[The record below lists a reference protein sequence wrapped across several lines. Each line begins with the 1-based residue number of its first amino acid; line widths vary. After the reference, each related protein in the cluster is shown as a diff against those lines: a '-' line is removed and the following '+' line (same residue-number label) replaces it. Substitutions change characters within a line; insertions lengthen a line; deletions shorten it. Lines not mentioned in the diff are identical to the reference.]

1 MIDYAAARAV
11 AMVVQTGSFEAAAAA
26 LHVTP
31 SAVSQR
37 VRKLEEQLGLSLVV
51 RGHPCTATE
60 RGAWLCRHMEHV
72 ALLEQQLRDHLPAL
86 AAAPAE
92 RVTLHVATNA
102 DSLGTWFLPALAP
115 FMAETDHLIDIALD
129 DEEHTA
135 EWLRRGQVIA
145 AVTTLE
151 KPVPGCRVT
160 RLGRL
165 CYCATASPAFMRRY
179 FPAGVSL
186 QALARA
192 PALTF
197 NQKDRLQQLW
207 MQQTFGQAVAFPRHW
222 LPSTQGFVDASL
234 AGLGWGLNPLA
245 LVRDHLDAGRLVEL
259 VPDTRLERALFWQIS
274 HLVSGPLAPLTAA
287 LTRAA
292 RAALLS

>member
-11 AMVVQTGSFEAAAAA
+11 AMVAQTGSFEAAAVA

-31 SAVSQR
+31 SAISQR
-37 VRKLEEQLGLSLVV
+37 VRKLEEQLGVILIA
-51 RGHPCTATE
+51 RGIPCTATE
-60 RGAWLCRHMEHV
+60 KGAWLCRHMEHV
-72 ALLEQQLRDHLPAL
+72 GLLEQQLREHLPAL
-86 AAAPAE
+86 AGQSADP
-92 RVTLHVATNA
+92 VTLHIAINA

-115 FMAETDHLIDIALD
+115 FLAATDHLVDIALD

-135 EWLRRGQVIA
+135 EWLRRGRVIA

-165 CYCATASPAFMRRY
+165 CYCATASPAFMRKH
-179 FPAGVSL
+179 FPQGVTL

-207 MQQTFGQAVAFPRHW
+207 MQQTFGQLVGFHTHW
-222 LPSTQGFVDASL
+222 LPSTQGFVAASL

-245 LVRDHLDAGRLVEL
+245 LVQDHLAAGRLVEL
-259 VPDTRLERALFWQIS
+259 VPDARLERALFWQIN
-274 HLVSGPLAPLTAA
+274 HLASGQLAPLTAA

-292 RAALLS
+292 RAALLP

>member
-11 AMVVQTGSFEAAAAA
+11 AVVVQTGSFEAAARA

-31 SAVSQR
+31 SAISQR
-37 VRKLEEQLGLSLVV
+37 VRKLEEQLGLILIE
-51 RGHPCTATE
+51 RGTPCTATE
-60 RGAWLCRHMEHV
+60 KGAWLCRHMEHV
-72 ALLEQQLRDHLPAL
+72 GLLEQQLRDHLPAL

-92 RVTLHVATNA
+92 PVTLHIATNA

-115 FMAETDHLIDIALD
+115 FMAATDHLIDIALD
-129 DEEHTA
+129 DEDHTA
-135 EWLRRGQVIA
+135 DWLRRGRVIA

-151 KPVPGCRVT
+151 KPVQGCRVT

-165 CYCATASPAFMRRY
+165 CYCATASPAFMRRH
-179 FPAGVSL
+179 FPDGVTVQS
-186 QALARA
+186 LARS

-197 NQKDRLQQLW
+197 NHKDRLQQLW
-207 MQQTFGQAVAFPRHW
+207 VQQTFGQAVAFPTHW

-234 AGLGWGLNPLA
+234 AGLGWGLNPLT
-245 LVRDHLDAGRLVEL
+245 LVQDHLDAGRLVDL
-259 VPDTRLERALFWQIS
+259 VPGARLERALFWQ
-274 HLVSGPLAPLTAA
+274 VSQLAAGQLAPLTAA

-292 RAALLS
+292 GAALLP